1 MGPIKA
7 SVQLDTLGRDCYER
21 QEGLYLYND
30 CVFVPPLMMIDDIAS
45 FSNCGPESIITNAI
59 INAKIESKKFEF
71 GPTKCFNLH
80 IGNCRSSCHSLK
92 VHNSPMIEKDHET
105 YLGDVICTSGTNN
118 RNIVQKRN
126 GGIGSV
132 SQIVS
137 MLAQISLGHYHFE
150 IALVLRESMLVS
162 KLVSSAEIWYNVT
175 KNQYRK
181 LEAVDEMFLMR
192 IFKAPKSVPRLALYI
207 ECGKLP
213 IRFIIKVRR
222 LLYYWHVL
230 QLDRSELV
238 HRFYVAQSLKPTK
251 NDWVLQ
257 IAQDKKDLGIN
268 LYDEEVRKL
277 TLFKFKESIQKKVN
291 LFAARYFSDI
301 QARQTKTQ
309 QLEISEIFKPASYL
323 TSQKLTI
330 SEVQTLF
337 LLRSRSINVK
347 GNTSSAY
354 EGNMWCRTC
363 KLFPELQQHILQCS
377 EIRKKVNFLDV
388 CNLKY
393 EMIHGTDEDQVKIAK
408 VYHILMQARAD
419 ILDE

>member
-1 MGPIKA
+1 
-7 SVQLDTLGRDCYER
+7 
-21 QEGLYLYND
+21 
-30 CVFVPPLMMIDDIAS
+30 
-45 FSNCGPESIITNAI
+45 
-59 INAKIESKKFEF
+59 
-71 GPTKCFNLH
+71 
-80 IGNCRSSCHSLK
+80 
-92 VHNSPMIEKDHET
+92 MIEKDHET

-238 HRFYVAQSLKPTK
+238 HRFYVTQSLKPTK
-251 NDWVLQ
+251 NDWVIQ
-257 IAQDKKDLGIN
+257 IAQDKKIW
-268 LYDEEVRKL
+268 V
-277 TLFKFKESIQKKVN
+277 
-291 LFAARYFSDI
+291 
-301 QARQTKTQ
+301 
-309 QLEISEIFKPASYL
+309 
-323 TSQKLTI
+323 
-330 SEVQTLF
+330 
-337 LLRSRSINVK
+337 
-347 GNTSSAY
+347 
-354 EGNMWCRTC
+354 
-363 KLFPELQQHILQCS
+363 
-377 EIRKKVNFLDV
+377 
-388 CNLKY
+388 
-393 EMIHGTDEDQVKIAK
+393 
-408 VYHILMQARAD
+408 
-419 ILDE
+419 

>member
-1 MGPIKA
+1 
-7 SVQLDTLGRDCYER
+7 
-21 QEGLYLYND
+21 
-30 CVFVPPLMMIDDIAS
+30 
-45 FSNCGPESIITNAI
+45 
-59 INAKIESKKFEF
+59 
-71 GPTKCFNLH
+71 
-80 IGNCRSSCHSLK
+80 
-92 VHNSPMIEKDHET
+92 
-105 YLGDVICTSGTNN
+105 
-118 RNIVQKRN
+118 
-126 GGIGSV
+126 
-132 SQIVS
+132 
-137 MLAQISLGHYHFE
+137 
-150 IALVLRESMLVS
+150 
-162 KLVSSAEIWYNVT
+162 
-175 KNQYRK
+175 
-181 LEAVDEMFLMR
+181 MR

-213 IRFIIKVRR
+213 IRFIFKVRR

-268 LYDEEVRKL
+268 LDDEEVRKL

-330 SEVQTLF
+330 SEVKTLF
-337 LLRSRSINVK
+337 LLRSRSITVK
-347 GNTSSAY
+347 GNTASAY

-363 KLFPELQQHILQCS
+363 KLFPEVQQHIL
-377 EIRKKVNFLDV
+377 
-388 CNLKY
+388 
-393 EMIHGTDEDQVKIAK
+393 
-408 VYHILMQARAD
+408 
-419 ILDE
+419 